1 MNSETVTLAQLE
13 RFLVRIGFL
22 VVPTPGPHVLYTHPP
37 TQTEILLPA
46 GHPTEL
52 AGRARLAGIR
62 TTVVE
67 RGVVEGTVYDARLAE
82 MTGGEHGMSTGT
94 SGPLRVSRP

>member
-1 MNSETVTLAQLE
+1 MVTLAQLE
-13 RFLVRIGFL
+13 RFLVRIGF
-22 VVPTPGPHVLYTHPP
+22 VEEPTPGPHVLYAHPP
-37 TQTEILLPA
+37 TKTEVLLPA

-67 RGVVEGTVYDARLAE
+67 RGVASGAKFDELLSEIAGEGEGRNRGASGSV
-82 MTGGEHGMSTGT
+82 HVST
-94 SGPLRVSRP
+94 SQKV